1 MSPLLPQVVEAELRE
16 AKAAAAHGPPP
27 PSTHSP
33 HHGPRAAR
41 PSSRESLSIEQA
53 EALSHAGYAPP
64 RPVWMGPKTTT
75 IVTPRSQ
82 QLKHALYASVDVTV
96 RQLRCTIMHTRT
108 HIHTHTAIQPHSHT
122 HSHRKGQAHRRL
134 NVPL

>member
-1 MSPLLPQVVEAELRE
+1 MLEVPPDSPVDLVSPLLPQVVESELRE
-16 AKAAAAHGPPP
+16 AKAAAAHAPPP

-96 RQLRCTIMHTRT
+96 RQLRYAVMHTRT
-108 HIHTHTAIQPHSHT
+108 HIYT
-122 HSHRKGQAHRRL
+122 
-134 NVPL
+134 